1 MNIKEKTASL
11 RAGELAVIYI
21 GQAGFII
28 SDGTVSVAVDP
39 YLSYSVD
46 LAIENGDGKW
56 TRLYVPPVM
65 PDELSFLDFV
75 FISHDHLDHADPETI
90 SGIAAVSDARFV
102 SGKAISGKI
111 SSYAGRDSVALGCKK
126 VRDFG
131 SFRVSALPAAHE
143 EVHMKDGESEECG
156 FLFDFGGIKI
166 YHSGDSLVYDG
177 LCDSVCGSDVMLL
190 PVNGNGFYRRE
201 DGIVG
206 NMDSFDAA
214 RLALDC
220 GTGLLI
226 PMHFD
231 LYRGNSVPE
240 SAVRD
245 IISAAAPSVRTVFP
259 KPGEG
264 YRISRGY
271 AGLEVS
277 PL

>member
-1 MNIKEKTASL
+1 
-11 RAGELAVIYI
+11 
-21 GQAGFII
+21 
-28 SDGTVSVAVDP
+28 
-39 YLSYSVD
+39 
-46 LAIENGDGKW
+46 
-56 TRLYVPPVM
+56 
-65 PDELSFLDFV
+65 
-75 FISHDHLDHADPETI
+75 
-90 SGIAAVSDARFV
+90 
-102 SGKAISGKI
+102 
-111 SSYAGRDSVALGCKK
+111 
-126 VRDFG
+126 
-131 SFRVSALPAAHE
+131 
-143 EVHMKDGESEECG
+143 
-156 FLFDFGGIKI
+156 
-166 YHSGDSLVYDG
+166 
-177 LCDSVCGSDVMLL
+177 MLL